1 MNQQSRT
8 ILGVIAF
15 AVIIMGAIFA
25 YNVLVNDEANAP
37 DSMIIHTTVPTQT
50 TAPTMQEST
59 TAPQTQ
65 PETGLEPAPNFN
77 LLDSDGNE
85 LQLSDFFGKPI
96 VLNFW
101 ATWCPACVR
110 ETPVF
115 ETLYQEYGDR
125 VHVLKVNLL
134 GSRGETKEIVENF
147 MHNGGYTFP
156 LFFDDN
162 DSGAR
167 AYAVRG
173 IPITFF
179 IDENGYIA
187 ATASG
192 SLNERTMAQGL
203 ETILR

>member
-1 MNQQSRT
+1 MNQIT
-8 ILGVIAF
+8 KFLVGVGLF
-15 AVIIMGAIFA
+15 AVAIVGAMIA
-25 YNVLVNDEANAP
+25 INVLSQEP
-37 DSMIIHTTVPTQT
+37 DIMVIHTTPPPQATT
-50 TAPTMQEST
+50 TAPAGGAAAEPEAQ
-59 TAPQTQ
+59 PQS
-65 PETGLEPAPNFN
+65 ELDPAPNFN
-77 LLDSDGNE
+77 LLDAEGNE

-125 VHVLKVNLL
+125 IHVLKINLL

-147 MHNGGYTFP
+147 MYNGGYTFP

-162 DSGAR
+162 SSGAR

-173 IPITFF
+173 IPVTFF

-192 SLNERTMAQGL
+192 SLNENTMAQGL